1 MNLRICPSKIRGTI
15 NAIPSKSYA
24 HRIAILNFF
33 AGNDPSCDCGGF
45 TSEDIKATTNCLLA
59 IKKGERTID
68 CGESGST
75 LRFLLPC
82 LAAVGG
88 EFEFIGHGK
97 LMQRPNEELFKVL
110 NEHGVK
116 VESGERI
123 KISGKLTGGEY
134 FIKGDISSQYISGLL
149 MALPYVDTDSK
160 IVLTTPLASSPYV
173 DITLELL
180 DKYGIKTER
189 TDYGFFVK
197 GGQKYS
203 GNALPEGD
211 YSNAAFFLVL
221 GALAGKITVKGLLL
235 NSVQGDKYVLKILK
249 DAGAKIKTDEKGITV
264 KKSKLKAFS
273 FSAKSCPDLVPI
285 ACVLASAANGKS
297 VIYDVERLKIK
308 ESDRIE
314 STISMLSAFGI
325 KAESDGKSIFV
336 YGGKLTGG
344 KADSF
349 NDHRIAMS
357 VAVLA
362 AAAKGDSFLTDA
374 LAVNKSYPNFFKDY
388 YKVGGKIFEI

>member
-1 MNLRICPSKIRGTI
+1 MNLKITPARIKGKL

-33 AGNDPSCDCGGF
+33 AKNPPVCDCGNF
-45 TSEDIKATTNCLLA
+45 SSKDIQATTDCL
-59 IKKGERTID
+59 KKVIIGENKID

-82 LAAVGG
+82 LSAIGG
-88 EFEFIGHGK
+88 EFEFTGHGK

-110 NEHGVK
+110 KEHGVT
-116 VESGERI
+116 VESGETI
-123 KISGKLTGGEY
+123 KINGKLTGGEY
-134 FIKGDISSQYISGLL
+134 FIRGDISSQYVSGLL
-149 MALPYVDTDSK
+149 MALPILKEDSK

-180 DKYGIKTER
+180 AKYGVKVES
-189 TDYGFFVK
+189 TDYGFFIK
-197 GGQKYS
+197 GGQIYS

-211 YSNAAFFLVL
+211 FSNAAFFFVL
-221 GALAGKITVKGLLL
+221 GAIAGKITMKGLNI
-235 NSVQGDKYVLKILK
+235 NSVQGDKYIL
-249 DAGAKIKTDEKGITV
+249 DILSAAGAKIKIKEDKITV

-273 FSAKSCPDLVPI
+273 FSAKACPDLVPV
-285 ACVLASAANGKS
+285 ACVLAAAANGKS
-297 VIYDVERLKIK
+297 VICDVERLKIK

-314 STISMLSAFGI
+314 STLSMLKAFGI
-325 KAESDGKSIFV
+325 TAESDGKSIIV
-336 YGGKLTGG
+336 TGG
-344 KADSF
+344 KITGGKVDSF

-362 AAAKGDSFLTDA
+362 AAAKGDSVLTDA
-374 LAVNKSYPNFFKDY
+374 LAVNKSYPEFFKDY